1 MSKRRRKS
9 SRRRKRNLSSQTTAA
24 KAQATPRK
32 EVNLAEDYAYVT
44 ADLGRIALI
53 AAAMLVA
60 LVALSFIIR

>member
-9 SRRRKRNLSSQTTAA
+9 RRNRKPNLPGQTTAA
-24 KAQATPRK
+24 KARTTQRK
-32 EVNLAEDYAYVT
+32 EVNPAEDYAYVT

-60 LVALSFIIR
+60 LVALSFVLH